1 MKDNITIKK
10 LELVELAKRYI
21 LQQKDIYGNQLWGD
35 FKVKNERR
43 EKKVH
48 SSLVEMYNDVKECQ
62 KCPLGSLRIN
72 FVFGV
77 GNPNSKIVLIGEA
90 PGRDEDLKGEPFVGR
105 AGQLLNKILNAI
117 NLKREEVYIANILKC
132 RPPGN
137 RDPLESEVELC
148 LPYLNEQLLIIKPK
162 IILSLGRVAANCLLK
177 TKMSMKDLRGKI
189 FNYRGFRMLVTYHP
203 AALLRNPGLKRPTW
217 EDVQYVKK
225 LYDES

>member
-10 LELVELAKRYI
+10 LEVIELAKRYI

-43 EKKVH
+43 AKSVH
-48 SSLVEMYNDVKECQ
+48 SSLGEMYNDVKECQ

-72 FVFGV
+72 FVFGA

-137 RDPLESEVELC
+137 REPLESEVELC
-148 LPYLNEQLLIIKPK
+148 LPYLNEQILIIKPK

-177 TKMSMKDLRGKI
+177 TKMNMKDLRGKI
-189 FNYRGFRMLVTYHP
+189 FNYSGIKMLVTYHP
-203 AALLRNPGLKRPTW
+203 AALLRNPQLKKPTW
-217 EDVQYVKK
+217 EDVQFVKK

>member
-10 LELVELAKRYI
+10 LEVVELAKRYI

-43 EKKVH
+43 AKNVY
-48 SSLVEMYNDVKECQ
+48 SSLEEMYNDVKECQ
-62 KCPLGSLRIN
+62 KCPLGSLRIK

-137 RDPLESEVELC
+137 REPQESEVELC

-177 TKMSMKDLRGKI
+177 TKMNMKDLRGKI
-189 FNYRGFRMLVTYHP
+189 FNYMGTKMLVTYHP
-203 AALLRNPGLKRPTW
+203 AALLRNPQLKKPTW
-217 EDVQYVKK
+217 EDVQFVKK
-225 LYDES
+225 LYDET

>member
-10 LELVELAKRYI
+10 LEVIELARRYM
-21 LQQKDIYGNQLWGD
+21 LQQRDIYGNQLWGD

-43 EKKVH
+43 AKNVY
-48 SSLVEMYNDVKECQ
+48 SSLGEMYNDVKECQ

-137 RDPLESEVELC
+137 REPQGSEVELC
-148 LPYLNEQLLIIKPK
+148 LPYLNEQILIIKPK

-177 TKMSMKDLRGKI
+177 TKMNMKDLRGKI
-189 FNYRGFRMLVTYHP
+189 FSYMGIRMLVTYHP

-217 EDVQYVKK
+217 EDVQFVKK
-225 LYDES
+225 LYDET

>member
-10 LELVELAKRYI
+10 LEVIELAKRYI

-43 EKKVH
+43 AKNVY
-48 SSLVEMYNDVKECQ
+48 SSLEEMYNDVKECQ
-62 KCPLGSLRIN
+62 KCPLGSLRIK

-77 GNPNSKIVLIGEA
+77 GNPSSKIVLIGEA

-137 RDPLESEVELC
+137 REPQGSEVELC
-148 LPYLNEQLLIIKPK
+148 LPYLNDQSLIIKPK

-177 TKMSMKDLRGKI
+177 TKMNMKDLRGKI
-189 FNYRGFRMLVTYHP
+189 FNYMGIRMLVTYHP
-203 AALLRNPGLKRPTW
+203 AALLRNPQLKRPTW